1 LGHDRQIAA
10 AMLNDTSSVLSLL
23 RTRKSASAKAM
34 TEPGPSAAQIAE
46 ILALATRVPDHGKLA
61 PWRFILWEGA
71 ARRDFGAVMR
81 KRWQAL
87 HPEHGEDSLAFVAG
101 LFMRAPAVLAV
112 VSTAAEHPK
121 IPVWEQQLSA
131 GAVCMNILTAA
142 TALGLGSQWN
152 SDWVAYDTEMAR
164 AMGLKPHEK
173 IAGLIYLGT
182 PAGPLEDRPRPDA
195 SALLTR
201 WAAP

>member
-1 LGHDRQIAA
+1 
-10 AMLNDTSSVLSLL
+10 MLNDTSSVLNLL

-46 ILALATRVPDHGKLA
+46 ILSLATRVPDHGKLA

-71 ARRDFGAVMR
+71 ARAAFGDVMR
-81 KRWQAL
+81 ARWQAL
-87 HPEHGEDSLAFVAG
+87 HPEHGAETLDAMRA
-101 LFMRAPAVLAV
+101 LFLRAPAVLGV

-142 TALGLGSQWN
+142 TAMGLGCQWN
-152 SDWVAYDTEMAR
+152 SDWVAYDAEMAH
-164 AMGLKPHEK
+164 AMGLRAHER

-195 SALLTR
+195 GALLTR
-201 WAAP
+201 WSAS